1 MGFNIL
7 AIIYVHYMARSF
19 CEPIKL
25 PKVMP
30 KMAKCLKCLKPFGQE
45 ALDRLRYSIDFI
57 KRKKQSMQLLPLVDF
72 LFSMLKISD
81 LYNKDG
87 AKRHHNFSAF

>member
-7 AIIYVHYMARSF
+7 AIIYVHSMARSF

-30 KMAKCLKCLKPFGQE
+30 KMAKCLK
-45 ALDRLRYSIDFI
+45 LRYSIDFI
-57 KRKKQSMQLLPLVDF
+57 KRKKQGMQLLPLADF

-81 LYNKDG
+81 VYNKDG
-87 AKRHHNFSAF
+87 AKRHHNSCPPVFRRIRHFSTF